1 MGRPVQRQ
9 GDANTK
15 GGTING
21 GVNSVLV
28 NGKPIAVAGLN
39 VFPHL
44 PCPKGKSHCIA
55 TTTATS
61 KTVRAG
67 GKPIVLTGGKD
78 TCGDARAGGSPN
90 VKAA

>member
-44 PCPKGKSHCIA
+44 PCPKIG
-55 TTTATS
+55 
-61 KTVRAG
+61 RAH
-67 GKPIVLTGGKD
+67 V
-78 TCGDARAGGSPN
+78 
-90 VKAA
+90 